1 MAKQTKE
8 AISSEVIF
16 SILRKHLI
24 EQRPI
29 TLHNTYQGVPVKTEA
44 EVAMVSEG
52 ALGLIVHPYQA
63 VCIKYERRTFIESKS
78 LPGLIRAYPSSI
90 DYTNQ
95 VVLLKKLKVPHAIQ
109 VDLYHSWV
117 KPDKAIDVEIVTKD
131 EQAYASQLQGIAVL
145 DDNRVRVVMTLPED
159 TPIVRGDKL
168 SVGFQLEEE
177 SDAIHVKGKVHSLIK
192 IRNQSAKRLEMDGRA
207 AMEDEITI
215 LAYIARREDQIMKAL
230 DKTYKK
236 LRKGKIPVRRK

>member
-1 MAKQTKE
+1 MVKQTKKP
-8 AISSEVIF
+8 ISTEDIF
-16 SILRKHLI
+16 TCLRRHLI
-24 EQRPI
+24 EQRPV
-29 TLHNTYQGVPVKTEA
+29 TLHNTYQGVPVKSEA

-52 ALGLIVHPYQA
+52 ALGLIVHPYQT

-95 VVLLKKLKVPHAIQ
+95 VVLLKKVKVPHAIQ

-117 KPDKAIDVEIVTKD
+117 KPDKVIDVEILTKD
-131 EQAYASQLQGIAVL
+131 GETFASQLQGIAVL
-145 DDNRVRVVMTLPED
+145 DDNRVRVVMTLPDD
-159 TPIVRGDKL
+159 TPIVRGNKL
-168 SVGFQLEEE
+168 SVRFQLEEE
-177 SDAIHVKGKVHSLIK
+177 TDAIHVQGKVHSLVK
-192 IRNQSAKRLEMDGRA
+192 IRNQDAKRLEMDGRA
-207 AMEDEITI
+207 DMEDEISI